1 MASKPSLFIKLLLAS
16 LGLLLGIASILT
28 YFSRASSLLL
38 FLVTTVVIIA
48 VLIIVAL
55 FFTLARSRIIPGLEK
70 PIVRLIKL
78 LYPLA
83 ILVGKLFGKDKDT
96 IRASFIAVHNNL
108 SELKKVSVD
117 PSEVLLLVPHCLQN
131 ADCKFKVT
139 TDVENCRRCGK
150 CVIDDLLELKAEYGF
165 HIAVA
170 TGGTLARRKIKDLR
184 PKVVI
189 AVACERD
196 LASGIHDA
204 EQVHVLGVT
213 NERPFGP
220 CFNTTVDVVQVEE
233 ALKGVIS

>member
-1 MASKPSLFIKLLLAS
+1 MDSKPSLFIKLLLAS
-16 LGLLLGIASILT
+16 LGLLLGIAMILT
-28 YFSRASSLLL
+28 FFSRASSLLL
-38 FLVTTVVIIA
+38 VLVTILVVIA

-55 FFTLARSRIIPGLEK
+55 FLSLSRSKIIPGLEK
-70 PIVRLIKL
+70 PIVRLVKL

-83 ILVGKLFGKDKDT
+83 VLVGKILGKDKDT

-108 SELKKVSVD
+108 SELKQVSVD
-117 PSEVLLLVPHCLQN
+117 PSEILLLVPHCLQN
-131 ADCKFKVT
+131 AECKFKVT

-150 CVIDDLLELKAEYGF
+150 CAIDNLLDLKYKYGL

-170 TGGTLARRKIKDLR
+170 TGGTLARRKIKELR

-196 LASGIHDA
+196 LASGINDV
-204 EQVHVLGVT
+204 EQIHVIGVT

-233 ALKGVIS
+233 AIKRVI